1 MGRVGAP
8 IPAAA
13 PSRRASGAGLS
24 QYLWCPYYAIPD
36 GGCEGLHNTDPF
48 IFGERILYS
57 NCRQPSSPRLRS
69 LDCGSVIAFG
79 SEKAGQWLLDTVLV
93 VADSVDYSP
102 AWARSDL
109 AALVPE
115 TFLDVTG
122 GPLQD
127 NSGDATCAPA
137 PKRPNGCGGRRA
149 SSDPDTTFR
158 LYRGAT
164 PADRV
169 HGMFSF
175 FPAMPAGG
183 DEGFPRP
190 GVELPQLYFNPRV
203 RQGHKQSCDLAE
215 QALVRLW
222 ESLAAQVH
230 DADLVLGTRAALP
243 ERREA

>member
-1 MGRVGAP
+1 M
-8 IPAAA
+8 AA
-13 PSRRASGAGLS
+13 P
-24 QYLWCPYYAIPD
+24 
-36 GGCEGLHNTDPF
+36 GCEGLHNTDPF
-48 IFGERILYS
+48 IFGDRILYS
-57 NCRQPSSPRLRS
+57 NCRQPSSSRLRS
-69 LDCGSVIAFG
+69 LDRGSVIAFG
-79 SEKAGQWLLDTVLV
+79 SSKTGQWLLDTVLV

-109 AALVPE
+109 AGLVPE

-127 NSGDATCAPA
+127 NSGDAACTPA
-137 PKRPNGCGGRRA
+137 PKRPSSCGGRVSR
-149 SSDPDTTFR
+149 DPDATLR
-158 LYRGAT
+158 LYRGAI
-164 PADRV
+164 PADPV

-190 GVELPQLYFNPRV
+190 GVELPQSYFNRRV

-215 QALVRLW
+215 QELVQLW

-230 DADLVLGTRAALP
+230 DAGLVLGTRAALP